1 LNSTLKEVD
10 QEMAKGPQYN
20 LHFRRRREG
29 RTDYRT
35 RRRLVLS
42 ATPRLVI
49 RPTNKHVAAQLIMAE
64 PAGDKVLVSAHSS
77 ELKELGWKAACGN
90 MPAAYLT
97 GLLVGK
103 KAKQKGVG
111 NAILDIGLSSRV
123 SGSRIFAVAKGALDA
138 GLTIPVDKKA
148 LPSDDRLH
156 GNHIVSYSKLISA
169 EPEVYKKRFAAYLK
183 NNLKPDDLK
192 TNFATVETKINT
204 LGVQQ

>member
-1 LNSTLKEVD
+1 MT
-10 QEMAKGPQYN
+10 KGPQYN
-20 LHFRRRREG
+20 LPFRRRREG

-42 ATPRLVI
+42 GTPRLVI
-49 RPTNKHVAAQLIMAE
+49 RPTNKHVAAQLIVAE
-64 PAGDKVLVSAHSS
+64 SRGDKVLVSAHSS
-77 ELKELGWKAACGN
+77 ELKELGWKASCGN
-90 MPAAYLT
+90 LPAAYLT
-97 GLLVGK
+97 GLLVGR

-123 SGSRIFAVAKGALDA
+123 AGSRIFALAKGALDA
-138 GLTIPVDKKA
+138 GLTIPIGKKA

-169 EPEVYKKRFAAYLK
+169 EPEVYKKKFAVYLK
-183 NNLKPDDLK
+183 NNLKPEEIRA
-192 TNFATVETKINT
+192 NFATVETKINT